1 MPPDS
6 DTLRTKTSDKPR
18 DMPTVIKHLRLKAA
32 KEHTCNYCGC
42 EIPKGQRYYR
52 DTLVYDGVLYEWKS
66 HIECFEVASMLNMF
80 DDCDDGV
87 SPDDFN
93 EHVFSYLESHFRGED
108 DELPAELDSLDLYG
122 KVKHIIDTWNRPDF
136 VLRRKKADL
145 ERLRRYASSKYSR
158 TDISDKIARLEK
170 EIKELEQNSQNG

>member
-1 MPPDS
+1 MPPGS
-6 DTLRTKTSDKPR
+6 DTLRTKISDKFTV
-18 DMPTVIKHLRLKAA
+18 MPKVIKHLRLKAA

-52 DTLVYDGVLYEWKS
+52 DTLVYEGVLYEWKS
-66 HIECFEVASMLNMF
+66 HIECFKVASMLNMF
-80 DDCDDGV
+80 DECDDGV
-87 SPDDFN
+87 SPDEFN
-93 EHVFSYLESHFRGED
+93 EYVFDYLESHFRGED

-122 KVKHIIDTWNRPDF
+122 KVKHIINTWDRPDF

-145 ERLRRYASSKYSR
+145 ERLRRYASSRYNR

-170 EIKELEQNSQNG
+170 EIEELENKQTK